1 MNEEL
6 LNDITVVPHDKIVR
20 YEKTNE
26 IKMKST
32 NGNYAYVVRELE
44 SDLIRCKE
52 CKHRAEA
59 DYINTDTRKSGKYQT
74 CLIHGGEFTPDD
86 YCSYGEREN
95 NETD

>member
-1 MNEEL
+1 MNDYICKEDAIRVAISFPNPYYKAEYIERCVSRIPSA
-6 LNDITVVPHDKIVR
+6 DVVK
-20 YEKTNE
+20 
-26 IKMKST
+26 
-32 NGNYAYVVRELE
+32 VV
-44 SDLIRCKE
+44 RCKE

-95 NETD
+95 NEINKC